1 MKVACIGGGPG
12 GLFFSLLLKKS
23 NPNHKVT
30 VYDRNPRGNTFGWGV
45 VLSDEALLNVKNA
58 DPIVFD
64 QINQEL
70 AHWDDIDV
78 YFKDEKV
85 TSSGHGF
92 CGIARD
98 RMLEILTKRAEEL
111 GVEVVFDQEIEDPV
125 SLKSDLVVIADGLF
139 SKIRNHFP
147 FRTSVKTMRNKFVWL
162 GTKKIFKSF
171 TFLFKKTQWGWF
183 QAHCYQFNKDTSTF
197 IVECREE
204 TWKAAGIDSMSKED
218 GIKFCEEL
226 FKEHLDGNP
235 LLTKSAHLRGSHI
248 WINFEQVT
256 NERWHHNNLVLL
268 GDAAASAHFSV
279 GSGTKLALESAIALT
294 KYINEENSLEK
305 AFERYESERRLE
317 VVKLQN
323 AARNS
328 LEWFETVS
336 LRENL
341 SPKQF
346 AYSLLTRSQRISH
359 ENLRL
364 RDKNYLE
371 NYEKHF
377 EESATGK
384 SVLKPRPPMFVPLQ
398 LRDLE
403 LANRVAVSPMAMYSS
418 KDGDIN
424 DFHLVH
430 LGARALGG
438 AGLVFTEM
446 TCVSPQ
452 ARITPGCAGLYE
464 ERHIDQ
470 WRRVVDFVHQNSP
483 AKIALQL
490 GHAGPKGS
498 TGVPWEEGMDEP
510 LKSSNWEIIAASPV
524 PYGKQNQTPREM
536 NRSDMD
542 LVIEDFQ
549 RSTKWAIE
557 AGFDMIELHCAHGY
571 LLSSFLS
578 PLTNKRKD
586 QYGGKNRVRFPLEVL
601 SAIREL
607 WRKPLSVRISAVD
620 WVDGGNTIDDA
631 VEIASAFKEAGVDIM
646 DISTGQV
653 SREQKP
659 VYGRMWQ
666 TPYAEIIRTK
676 TKLPVMTVGNI
687 FEADHVNTIIGAGR
701 ADLCLLA
708 RPHLADSQ
716 WTIKSAALL
725 GYEEQWWPKQYT
737 SAKKQLEVNF
747 KRGVK

>member
-12 GLFFSLLLKKS
+12 GLFFSILLKKS
-23 NPNHKVT
+23 NPSFKVT

-58 DPIVFD
+58 DSVIFD
-64 QINQEL
+64 EINQEL

-78 YFKDEKV
+78 YFKDEKI

-98 RMLEILTKRAEEL
+98 RMLEILTTRAESL
-111 GVEVVFDQEIEDPV
+111 GVEVVFDQEIEDPL
-125 SLKSDLVVIADGLF
+125 SLKADLVVIADGLF

-147 FRTSVKTMRNKFVWL
+147 FKTSVRKMRNKFVWL
-162 GTKKIFKSF
+162 GTKKVFSSF
-171 TFLFKKTQWGWF
+171 TFIFKKTKWGWF
-183 QAHCYQFNKDTSTF
+183 QAHCYQFNQDTSTF

-204 TWKAAGIDSMSKED
+204 TWKKAGIDSMSKEE

-226 FKEHLDGNP
+226 FSEHLDGNP

-256 NERWHHNNLVLL
+256 NEIWHHKNLVLL

-279 GSGTKLALESAIALT
+279 GSGTKLALESAIALS
-294 KYINEENSLEK
+294 KYINEENSLES

-328 LEWFETVS
+328 LEWFETVE
-336 LRENL
+336 LREDL
-341 SPKQF
+341 PPSQF

-371 NYEKHF
+371 GYEKSF
-377 EESATGK
+377 EK
-384 SVLKPRPPMFVPLQ
+384 SVTRGEVLKARPPMFVPYNLKG
-398 LRDLE
+398 LNLV
-403 LANRVAVSPMAMYSS
+403 NRVAVSPMAMYSS
-418 KDGDIN
+418 KDGDLN

-430 LGARALGG
+430 LGSRALGG
-438 AGLVFTEM
+438 AGLIITEM
-446 TCVSPQ
+446 TCISPE

-464 ERHIDQ
+464 ERHVSQ
-470 WRRVVDFVHQNSP
+470 WKRVVDFVHQNSL

-510 LKSSNWEIIAASPV
+510 LKNSNWEIMAPSPIS
-524 PYGKQNQTPREM
+524 YGPQNQTPREM

-542 LVIEDFQ
+542 LVIKNFI
-549 RSTKWAIE
+549 RSTEWAE
-557 AGFDMIELHCAHGY
+557 KAGFDMLELHCAHGY

-586 QYGGKNRVRFPLEVL
+586 EYGGKNRVRFPLEVF
-601 SAIREL
+601 SAIREV
-607 WRKPLSVRISAVD
+607 WKKPLSVRISAVD

-631 VEIASAFKEAGVDIM
+631 VEIGSAFKEAGVDII
-646 DISTGQV
+646 DVSTGQV
-653 SREQKP
+653 SKDQKP

-666 TPYAEIIRTK
+666 TPYAEIIKAK

-687 FEADHVNTIIGAGR
+687 FEADHVNTIIGSGR

-708 RPHLADSQ
+708 RPHLADPA
-716 WTIKSAALL
+716 WTIKNAALL
-725 GYEEQWWPKQYT
+725 GYEDQWWPKQYT
-737 SAKKQLEVNF
+737 SAKRQLEVNF
-747 KRGVK
+747 KRGIK